1 MNEKKDNLEKFIK
14 EELEKEAENIRREIQ
29 PDEGT
34 MSQDAKERIQENL
47 KQQIEEYDRERLYAE
62 LSEEDREALRLGY
75 EMLRKKADKSA
86 DESTDRMAEEESNDK
101 KPGKVVRKKR
111 RLRVSLALAAALIL
125 VVGFGLNSFGV
136 TEKAIRVVKIVIG
149 GREVVQ
155 VHSSKQDKI
164 ITEEQEEEAYQL
176 IRDNFRIEPVKIIA
190 RPEGMEFQKL
200 EQDEGLQIAEFY
212 YSYEG
217 EKLLYMMSV
226 NYRESSWG
234 IDVEDKVTKEYP
246 VETRGCVIQVK
257 EYEMPESKKH
267 RYSARFKYK
276 GVEYFMVGTMEQKE
290 FDEILENL
298 YFSS

>member
-75 EMLRKKADKSA
+75 EILRKKVDKST
-86 DESTDRMAEEESNDK
+86 DEVAEEESNDK

-136 TEKAIRVVKIVIG
+136 TEKAIRVMQVMVG

-155 VHSSKQDKI
+155 TDSGEDNKI
-164 ITEEQEEEAYQL
+164 IVGEKEEEAYQL
-176 IRDNFRIEPVKIIA
+176 VAEEFGSEPIRITA
-190 RPEGMEFQKL
+190 RPKEMKFQSVEYDKGIQVAEL
-200 EQDEGLQIAEFY
+200 YYDYDGEGLM
-212 YSYEG
+212 
-217 EKLLYMMSV
+217 YMMGAV
-226 NYRESSWG
+226 YHDFSWG
-234 IDVEDKVTKEYP
+234 IDVEDKVIKEYQKI
-246 VETRGCVIQVK
+246 VRGCVMRVK
-257 EYEMPESKKH
+257 EYELPKSKEH
-267 RYSARFKYK
+267 RYSAQFNYK
-276 GVEYFMVGTMEQKE
+276 GIAYFMIGTMEQEE

-298 YFSS
+298 YIYS